1 VLIVSDLA
9 RVLPNHGLWD
19 FGSFVAS
26 ARAAREGLNPYGVYP
41 LTMHVVLPGF
51 DAYNPNLNP
60 PISALLFRA
69 FDVADPQASLRVWWA
84 ISVACYVLTVLLLVA
99 RYGARRA
106 VLIGLPALAL
116 AGFSDTLFLGQ
127 IYLPLVLAA
136 VGAWLLLERGQG
148 AFAGLLIGLV
158 VAMKPN
164 FLVWPVL
171 LLLSRHYRPAFV
183 ALGVAALVSAVPLL
197 AMGPEVYRQWVEL
210 LASDRERAAVPHQ
223 RVADRARGAGGRVR
237 RRPRHQRRSAHGACR
252 LGARSPPCRPP
263 RQRVRASCLRFRLAD
278 RLDPLHAVP
287 AARVRARVG
296 LAGHSRR
303 RAAAHGAGAVRGRP
317 ARDLD
322 PEPAHRRLGL
332 RLGPSPVPRGAR
344 PRAGACDTRA
354 GTDRSLRVVW
364 TCCVARDVGVPCVDS
379 SYLSAEKLETFV
391 QGFYWMLPNFGIA
404 LAVAILFFAGAWI
417 ARAVLSRW
425 FRRRGRENLGELLG
439 EFARWGVLLFGALVV
454 AAIIFPSIKPA
465 DLLSTLGIGSIA
477 IGFAFKDI
485 LQNWLAG
492 LLILIRQPFTTG
504 DQIVV
509 SGYEGTVQHIEARA
523 TLIKT
528 YDGRLVVIPNADVYS
543 KAVTVNTAFEKR
555 RSEYALRHWLRRRH
569 RPGDAGDPGRARDGR
584 GRREGSRP

>member
-1 VLIVSDLA
+1 MANPVPGMNAALRDGAQPTPEDGIEGWLIAAIALVLIVSDLA

-84 ISVACYVLTVLLLVA
+84 ISVACYVVTVLLLVA

-183 ALGVAALVSAVPLL
+183 AFGVAALVSAVPLL

-210 LASDRERAAVPHQ
+210 LASDRERAAFLTN
-223 RVADRARGAGGRVR
+223 ASLTGLAARAGVSVVGLVISAALLMALAAWALVR
-237 RRPRHQRRSAHGACR
+237 RPAA
-252 LGARSPPCRPP
+252 L
-263 RQRVRASCLRFRLAD
+263 RASAFALLASVFASPIGWIHYT
-278 RLDPLHAVP
+278 LFLLPVF
-287 AARVRARVG
+287 
-296 LAGHSRR
+296 
-303 RAAAHGAGAVRGRP
+303 VRG
-317 ARDLD
+317 
-322 PEPAHRRLGL
+322 
-332 RLGPSPVPRGAR
+332 
-344 PRAGACDTRA
+344 
-354 GTDRSLRVVW
+354 W
-364 TCCVARDVGVPCVDS
+364 
-379 SYLSAEKLETFV
+379 
-391 QGFYWMLPNFGIA
+391 
-404 LAVAILFFAGAWI
+404 
-417 ARAVLSRW
+417 
-425 FRRRGRENLGELLG
+425 
-439 EFARWGVLLFGALVV
+439 
-454 AAIIFPSIKPA
+454 
-465 DLLSTLGIGSIA
+465 
-477 IGFAFKDI
+477 
-485 LQNWLAG
+485 
-492 LLILIRQPFTTG
+492 
-504 DQIVV
+504 
-509 SGYEGTVQHIEARA
+509 
-523 TLIKT
+523 
-528 YDGRLVVIPNADVYS
+528 
-543 KAVTVNTAFEKR
+543 
-555 RSEYALRHWLRRRH
+555 
-569 RPGDAGDPGRARDGR
+569 
-584 GRREGSRP
+584 GSRPIRAVVLLLMVPVPFVVDQLGTSTLNQLTVGSVYGWALLLCLAALVLEPAPATPVPERIAP